1 MLVLTKP
8 LRNSTVHS
16 SAHCTLPGRSTL
28 SRRVSARASAIR
40 AAITIQVTTT
50 DSATGTPPST
60 GTVKATLFPSS
71 STRDSLN
78 ASKLTT
84 RITSFS
90 RGLSYYQ
97 PGGFG
102 NPFESKKTFEYVR
115 AALSFDSVAEF
126 ILY

>member
-1 MLVLTKP
+1 M
-8 LRNSTVHS
+8 
-16 SAHCTLPGRSTL
+16 
-28 SRRVSARASAIR
+28 
-40 AAITIQVTTT
+40 
-50 DSATGTPPST
+50 
-60 GTVKATLFPSS
+60 
-71 STRDSLN
+71 N

-115 AALSFDSVAEF
+115 AALSFDSRAEF